1 MGVYAERIGLRW
13 LFLMIVVLP
22 MGAVGGGWAD
32 FSGVFPLYP
41 CQDGWLGCV
50 SEDGDV
56 RSPQLQWDAS
66 GRPLPSDMR
75 VDWDGNPTQTFSPFV
90 GLSAYNGE
98 EDEIVEVPPPVE
110 VSAEP
115 LEEITEIEETQESTA
130 VASIVADVNADERV
144 EKETVKSSTEKQA
157 RNDNQETAL
166 EKKHEKAAQKKEVAQ
181 EPVAVVAVN
190 RTPEKKV
197 RETPAADVTCDD
209 LKALQMGAMSGT
221 FSKGKIVC
229 LNRKLSRSGKQTEKV
244 AISKLLMND
253 VWAKGDKSKWMQL
266 ADSHLANID
275 KSDPDLVYKYVIQL
289 SKKGTSR
296 AKGVVRW
303 AGVALENKTRWSG
316 ATYKKR
322 VNGLYQLKA
331 RARAQLYEKAAA
343 KTVSDGTASRIA
355 EEESAKNSYKTAAR
369 EWYEYTKQA
378 NLDGSKA
385 LQACISAAGF
395 ESYCTG
401 R

>member
-1 MGVYAERIGLRW
+1 
-13 LFLMIVVLP
+13 
-22 MGAVGGGWAD
+22 
-32 FSGVFPLYP
+32 
-41 CQDGWLGCV
+41 
-50 SEDGDV
+50 
-56 RSPQLQWDAS
+56 
-66 GRPLPSDMR
+66 MR

-90 GLSAYNGE
+90 GLSVYSGE
-98 EDEIVEVPPPVE
+98 EDEIVEVPPPAE

-115 LEEITEIEETQESTA
+115 LEESTDIEETQAQERE
-130 VASIVADVNADERV
+130 IVAKGERV
-144 EKETVKSSTEKQA
+144 PMVDEQDEVDLLSGEEEVSFELPAEVERTTYGSQKEYTAAADAA
-157 RNDNQETAL
+157 RGAPTTTN
-166 EKKHEKAAQKKEVAQ
+166 Q

-190 RTPEKKV
+190 RAPEKKV
-197 RETPAADVTCDD
+197 RETPAEDVTCDD

-221 FSKGKIVC
+221 FSKAQIVC

-355 EEESAKNSYKTAAR
+355 QEESAKNSYKTAAR